1 MWLTGLWQLDHLA
14 PVQWGA
20 VICASLAGAWH
31 DVRRRRIPN
40 YLSAAVLVSGF
51 VFAFSAAGP
60 GGLAD
65 AVAACIML
73 AAPYV
78 LLFIFA
84 GGGAGDAKLMGALGA
99 WLGMLNAMAVL
110 VCVAVAGILLALLMA
125 SYQRR
130 LQRVLVA
137 VGLTLAGLAMKFAG
151 GRTVRQLAVF
161 RPQEVD
167 DSQKMPYGPAIF
179 VGVCLAALGV
189 AIWNG

>member
-1 MWLTGLWQLDHLA
+1 MWLTGLWQLDNLA

-31 DVRRRRIPN
+31 DVRRHRIPN

-51 VFAFSAAGP
+51 AFAFAAAGP
-60 GGLAD
+60 GGVAD
-65 AVAACIML
+65 AAAACIIL

-110 VCVAVAGILLALLMA
+110 VCVAGAGLLLALLMA

-151 GRTVRQLAVF
+151 GRAVRQLAVF
-161 RPQEVD
+161 RPREVD